1 MKRRNIDMKA
11 LRTMIDSPSEEHARL
26 ITPWAKRERFAKR
39 VDLRRKGFPLIMN
52 GMKKDLHSVSELID
66 RIQSI
71 TEPIIVIHST
81 DKQIHPYIHKH
92 KKKAVNIIRGYSAD
106 QIIKHGSIPVPAK
119 PTMEPVAGCHPQS
132 LVLHK
137 ALRLLGFKPR
147 MVQEILPGHTHTAI
161 LFEHEGKTYYADTFL
176 QKLMEATPEILK
188 AYKVIPTRPM
198 SYTRYRKTIVDSKL
212 KKKQ

>member
-1 MKRRNIDMKA
+1 MGKRNIDMHA
-11 LRTMIDSPSEEHARL
+11 LRAMIDSPAEEHARL

-39 VDLRRKGFPLIMN
+39 NEMRKKGFPLLMV
-52 GMKKDLHSVSELID
+52 GMKKDLNSVRELID

-71 TEPIIVIHST
+71 TEPVVVVHSN

-106 QIIKHGSIPVPAK
+106 QIMRHGSIPVPAK
-119 PTMEPVAGCHPQS
+119 PTLEPVAGCHPQS

-137 ALRLLGFKPR
+137 ALRLLGFKPK
-147 MVQEILPGHTHTAI
+147 MVQEVIPGHTHTAI
-161 LFEHEGKTYYADTFL
+161 FFEHEGKTYYADTFL

-188 AYKVIPTRPM
+188 SYKTIPTRPM
-198 SYTRYRKTIVDSKL
+198 SYTRYRKTISDSKL